1 MQQLSRLVLGTLMVT
16 VLFIA
21 AFGAIGAAPATLP
34 PVEQA
39 YRTAAQLYA
48 NGDYTEA
55 AQSYQQ
61 LIDQGYGDSAL
72 YYNLGQAYFQA
83 NNPARALW
91 ALRTAQEL
99 APRDADINLALEQA
113 HERLAQTEGA
123 AEGTVLQS
131 TAAATDPIG
140 MLQEAAG
147 RWLSLDE
154 LAILALLLWTGF
166 VALMLLAL
174 FSDQGSRR
182 RRWARLASL
191 GIGACLIIAS
201 LTLGSR
207 LIQPMNLQEAVV
219 VAGPVELSNGP
230 GAEYQSKITLPQGVE
245 VSVTE
250 ARGEWVH
257 VEFSESGASGWA
269 PAEAVAMIAPYG
281 LSN

>member
-1 MQQLSRLVLGTLMVT
+1 MQQLSRLVVGTLVVA
-16 VLFIA
+16 VLFVV
-21 AFGAIGAAPATLP
+21 AFGAVGAAPAALP

-72 YYNLGQAYFQA
+72 YYNLGQAHLQA
-83 NNPARALW
+83 DNPARALW
-91 ALRTAQEL
+91 ALRMAQEL
-99 APRDADINLALEQA
+99 APRDADISLALEQA
-113 HERLAQTEGA
+113 HEQLAQTEGA
-123 AEGTVLQS
+123 AEGTAIQS
-131 TAAATDPIG
+131 TAAATDPIK
-140 MLQEAAG
+140 LVQEATG

-191 GIGACLIIAS
+191 GIGACLIVAS

-219 VAGPVELSNGP
+219 VAGPVELSSGP
-230 GAEYQSKITLPQGVE
+230 GAEYQGKITLPQGAE

-269 PAEAVAMIAPYG
+269 PAEAVAVIAPYA